1 MEKSELSFCKGGSW
15 EVHHAPSPSSRRTW
29 TTQTEVYK
37 FVKKVYMKLGG
48 NGSGVEGGL
57 RDEYDQS
64 TLYEILKELIK
75 YLLK

>member
-1 MEKSELSFCKGGSW
+1 
-15 EVHHAPSPSSRRTW
+15 
-29 TTQTEVYK
+29 
-37 FVKKVYMKLGG
+37 MKLGG